1 MSSMIA
7 LKLFI
12 ITHRQSVSNS
22 YYSDELFLDNVEAL
36 KSDNYWYKA
45 EKSIPNVS
53 LYKGQSEGVVFVSD
67 PQLRSLGAQK
77 IAKKV
82 LSEGGYALMT
92 GTVEKETYSEYLIRE
107 NKMAICRYPVH
118 LNYSQYNKILSLNS
132 FKRAIPYHS
141 KG

>member
-1 MSSMIA
+1 M
-7 LKLFI
+7 
-12 ITHRQSVSNS
+12 T
-22 YYSDELFLDNVEAL
+22 
-36 KSDNYWYKA
+36 
-45 EKSIPNVS
+45 
-53 LYKGQSEGVVFVSD
+53 LYKDQSEVVVFVSD

-118 LNYSQYNKILSLNS
+118 LNYSQYNKILSLNN

-141 KG
+141 KELS

>member
-1 MSSMIA
+1 MI
-7 LKLFI
+7 I
-12 ITHRQSVSNS
+12 ISKS
-22 YYSDELFLDNVEAL
+22 YYADELFIGNVEAF
-36 KSDNYWYKA
+36 KSGNYWFKTD
-45 EKSIPNVS
+45 KKIPNVT
-53 LYKGQSEGVVFVSD
+53 LYSGQNEGVVFVSD

-92 GTVEKETYSEYLIRE
+92 GTVEKETYSEYLMRE

-141 KG
+141 KELS

>member
-1 MSSMIA
+1 M
-7 LKLFI
+7 
-12 ITHRQSVSNS
+12 T
-22 YYSDELFLDNVEAL
+22 
-36 KSDNYWYKA
+36 
-45 EKSIPNVS
+45 
-53 LYKGQSEGVVFVSD
+53 LYKDQSEGVVFVSD

-92 GTVEKETYSEYLIRE
+92 GTVEKETYSKYLIRE
-107 NKMAICRYPVH
+107 NKMTICRYPSH

-141 KG
+141 KEQI

>member
-1 MSSMIA
+1 M
-7 LKLFI
+7 
-12 ITHRQSVSNS
+12 T
-22 YYSDELFLDNVEAL
+22 
-36 KSDNYWYKA
+36 
-45 EKSIPNVS
+45 
-53 LYKGQSEGVVFVSD
+53 LYKDQSEVVVFVSD

-107 NKMAICRYPVH
+107 NKMAIYRYPVH

-141 KG
+141 KELS